1 MSDVDERATEIVK
14 SFIDDEFLAKD
25 EGYGIFIVWK
35 SKVLQNAKYLIST
48 NRNDDMY
55 YEVTYNGDDDEWYLD
70 AYKKVVNKTIR
81 VHERG

>member
-1 MSDVDERATEIVK
+1 MSIFDERAMEIVK
-14 SFIDDEFLAKD
+14 SFIADEFLAKD
-25 EGYGIFIVWK
+25 EDYNVFIVWK

-48 NRNDDMY
+48 NRNDGMY
-55 YEVTYNGDDDEWYLD
+55 YEVTYNGKEDEWYLD